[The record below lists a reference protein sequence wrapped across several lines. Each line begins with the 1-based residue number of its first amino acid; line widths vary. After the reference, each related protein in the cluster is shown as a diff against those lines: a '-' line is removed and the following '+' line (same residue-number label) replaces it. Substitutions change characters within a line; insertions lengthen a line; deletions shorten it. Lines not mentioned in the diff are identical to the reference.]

1 MFQSTQPA
9 RGLCDNLPLTGI
21 SCSLNRCHADLP
33 PSCCSFAMDS
43 FRTTPGPADFGTQ
56 ISPDLQLR
64 ILQECFETG
73 QHLWRQD
80 RNPLWVPG
88 HRNFSPKNIKHQF
101 RPPLRPSRDP
111 ELGPPGLRGFFGNQ
125 NSWIS
130 WIFMSKTSIQIGLIG
145 SEEAKKRRYKEGT
158 KKGFWC
164 EQIKK

>member
-80 RNPLWVPG
+80 RKPPERGQSFPPRRRSIEISAPKTSNT
-88 HRNFSPKNIKHQF
+88 NF
-101 RPPLRPSRDP
+101 
-111 ELGPPGLRGFFGNQ
+111 GLRFDQVGTQSLGHLGFVVF
-125 NSWIS
+125 
-130 WIFMSKTSIQIGLIG
+130 L
-145 SEEAKKRRYKEGT
+145 GT
-158 KKGFWC
+158 KIRGFHGFSC
-164 EQIKK
+164 PKLQSRSD